1 MIGAVS
7 DSTDYS
13 IPLRILVALTTVGL
27 SALAASSQS
36 ITPSEQEFF
45 ESRIRP
51 VLVQNCYSCHGGDPD
66 ELKSNLHLT
75 YRDGVR
81 NGGDRGPA
89 IVSGDPDA
97 SILIKALRYR
107 DPDLQMPPTGQLAPE
122 KIADF
127 EAWVRMGAPDPRVDV
142 PSNTDLQAET
152 SWEAIIEQRKQW
164 WSFLPIT
171 NPEPPANAK
180 HPVDAFI
187 RHSLEE
193 AGLAPAPRAT
203 DSDFLRRLYFILIG
217 LPPTPEEMETFLQQ
231 AKSDRT
237 EAVGGTVDRLLA
249 SPRFGE
255 RWARHWMDW
264 IRYTETHG
272 NENDPAIPHAW
283 RYRDYLIRALNDDI
297 RFDQLVR
304 EHLAGDLLDEPRINH
319 ELGVNESVLGTA
331 QYRFVQHGY
340 SPTDA
345 LEEQTRFVENQVD
358 VITKGFMGVT
368 VSCARCHNHKFD
380 PISQEDYYA
389 LYGVMASTRPATITV
404 DEPDRLTA
412 HRDQLNE
419 LKNEIRDHLAT
430 EWLSTA
436 GRLAETLLDPPKPWR
451 ILFQQPLDEMHPL
464 HVWQQ
469 MRKIGD
475 PDFVKEWYKHSMNW
489 ERSVS
494 ALKARYERDY
504 LIRWDLS
511 TDDADQWFRHGN
523 GLLQDRSPAGE
534 FNVLVD
540 GEQIV
545 DRIYPG
551 GFYSHGL
558 SSKHSAILSSPRF
571 QMQGANLYARII
583 GSGGAVYRYTL
594 HNYPQMLQLYPGER
608 LSDESWRWQRF
619 DTTYWDGDSAHIEIS
634 TAPDQPMHAR
644 QSERSWFGI
653 TEVVLAGESQ
663 PPPHDEL
670 AEFVSPL
677 FEQEGRPG
685 NAEELAQR
693 YADALT
699 QCIEAWRDG
708 NTTGNQAR
716 FLNAFVSVELLPN
729 VLDELETVRPL
740 VETFRELEAQVP
752 VPIRAPG
759 IIQDDP
765 IDQPLFTRGDHRS
778 PEDPVARR
786 FLEAIDSTPYGNEGQ
801 GRLELAEDILRED
814 NPLTPRVIVNRLWS
828 YVFGRGIVATSDNF
842 GALGETPTHPE
853 LLDYLAAEFVQD
865 DWSIKEMIRRLVTS
879 ETFAQ
884 SFAESPEAGVSDPDN
899 RLLSHANVRR
909 LEAETIRDSIFYAA
923 GRLDERMYGRPTS
936 SYVGR
941 RSVYLEVQRNS
952 LEPLLAVFDA
962 PVPITTQGRRIATNV
977 PAQSLMLMNDEL
989 VADLALSLSR
999 RVLDD
1004 PTLKD
1009 DRARVDRLF
1018 QIALSRPASDA
1029 EITQAIALLEAI
1041 RDEHK
1046 NNAQAEKDS
1055 WEDQLDTLDQDARKL
1070 RADLEKRWKFTMD
1083 QLALEGIPTE
1093 DKGKA
1098 YMVRRVSNDLAATER
1113 KISQIHRRLGEPDP
1127 WPELA
1132 HSIFNSKELIYF
1144 R

>member
-1 MIGAVS
+1 MISATADRTNCSVS
-7 DSTDYS
+7 LKS
-13 IPLRILVALTTVGL
+13 LCALATMGL
-27 SALAASSQS
+27 SAISASSQS
-36 ITPSEQEFF
+36 ITLSEQEFF

-51 VLVQNCYSCHGGDPD
+51 ALVQNCYSCHGGDPE
-66 ELKSNLHLT
+66 ELKSKLYLT

-81 NGGDRGPA
+81 NGGERGPA
-89 IVSGDPDA
+89 IVPGDPDS

-107 DPDLQMPPTGQLAPE
+107 DADLQMPPTGQLAP
-122 KIADF
+122 KTIADF

-142 PSNTDLQAET
+142 PSTEELQAET
-152 SWEAIIEQRKQW
+152 SWDTIIEKRKQW
-164 WSFLPIT
+164 WSFQPIRDLA
-171 NPEPPANAK
+171 PPANAK

-187 RHSLEE
+187 RASLEE

-203 DSDFLRRLYFILIG
+203 DSDFLRRLYFVLIG
-217 LPPTPEEMETFLQQ
+217 LPPTPAEMDAFLQQ
-231 AKSDRT
+231 AARNHT
-237 EAVGGTVDRLLA
+237 EAVEQTIDRLLA
-249 SPRFGE
+249 SPHFGE

-297 RFDQLVR
+297 PFDQLVR
-304 EHLAGDLLDEPRINH
+304 EHLAGDLLDEPRINS
-319 ELGVNESVLGTA
+319 ELGVNESTLGTA

-345 LEEQTRFVENQVD
+345 HEEQTRFVENQVD

-380 PISQEDYYA
+380 PISQKDYYA

-404 DEPDRLTA
+404 DDPDRLTA
-412 HRDQLNE
+412 HRDQLSE
-419 LKNEIRDHLAT
+419 LKNNIRKHLAS
-430 EWLSTA
+430 EWLSATST
-436 GRLAETLLDPPKPWR
+436 LAETLLDPPKPWR

-464 HVWQQ
+464 YVWQQ
-469 MRKIGD
+469 MRKMED
-475 PDFVKEWYKHSMNW
+475 RDFIKEWYKHSMNW
-489 ERSVS
+489 ERSAS
-494 ALKARYERDY
+494 ALETRNERDY

-511 TDDADQWFRHGN
+511 TDDAAQWFRHGN
-523 GLLQDRSPAGE
+523 GLLQERSPAGE
-534 FNVLVD
+534 FNVMVD

-545 DRIYPG
+545 GGIYPG
-551 GFYSHGL
+551 GVYSHGL
-558 SSKHSAILSSPRF
+558 SSKHSAVFASPRF
-571 QMQGANLYARII
+571 EMQGTNLYARII
-583 GSGGAVYRYTL
+583 GGGGAVYRYTL

-608 LSDESWRWQRF
+608 LSDEAWRWQRF
-619 DTTYWDGDSAHIEIS
+619 DTAYWEGDSAHIEIS
-634 TAPDQPMHAR
+634 TARDQPMHPR
-644 QSERSWFGI
+644 SNERSWFGI

-677 FEQEGRPG
+677 FEQEGRPS

-693 YADALT
+693 YAKALT
-699 QCIEAWRDG
+699 QSVEAWRDG
-708 NTTGNQAR
+708 TLTNNQAR

-729 VLDELETVRPL
+729 ALDELETVRPL
-740 VETFRELEAQVP
+740 VEAYRELEAQVP

-759 IIQDDP
+759 ILQDDP
-765 IDQPLFTRGDHRS
+765 IDQPLFTRGNHRA
-778 PEDPVARR
+778 PEDRVARR
-786 FLEAIDSTPYGNEGQ
+786 FLEAIDSTPYGDDGLD
-801 GRLELAEDILRED
+801 RLELAEDILRED

-828 YVFGRGIVATSDNF
+828 YVFGRGIVATCDNF

-865 DWSIKEMIRRLVTS
+865 DWSIKEMIRPLVTS

-884 SFAESPEAGVSDPDN
+884 SSAESPEARETDPDN
-899 RLLSHANVRR
+899 RLVSHANVRR
-909 LEAETIRDSIFYAA
+909 LEAESIRDSILYTA

-1018 QIALSRPASDA
+1018 QIALSRPARDV
-1029 EITQAIALLEAI
+1029 EITQALAFLQAI
-1041 RDEHK
+1041 RDDHK
-1046 NNAQAEKDS
+1046 TNAQAENEA
-1055 WEDQLDTLDQDARKL
+1055 WRDQLKTLEHDAREL
-1070 RADLEKRWKFTMD
+1070 RADLDKRWNYTMD
-1083 QLALEGIPTE
+1083 QLAIEGIPTE

-1098 YMVRRVSNDLAATER
+1098 YMVRRVSNELAAAER
-1113 KISQIHRRLGEPDP
+1113 NISQFHRRLGEPNP

-1132 HSIFNSKELIYF
+1132 HSIFNFKEFIYI